1 MRLLLCLSFNVA
13 VLREDGVKTTMSKK
27 RSRSEADD
35 DGATWYIKYPGEEK
49 RSGQTDFIFTIYYL
63 NFF

>member
-1 MRLLLCLSFNVA
+1 MLLLCLSFNFA

-35 DGATWYIKYPGEEK
+35 DGATWYIKYPGGRETFW
-49 RSGQTDFIFTIYYL
+49 S
-63 NFF
+63 N

>member
-1 MRLLLCLSFNVA
+1 M
-13 VLREDGVKTTMSKK
+13 LREDGVKTTMSKK

-49 RSGQTDFIFTIYYL
+49 RSGQTDFIFTIGIPQFRL
-63 NFF
+63 ENRSIHF